1 MYPFFADCTIFG
13 HLVQFVYIPMEIPQK
28 QFIKDKC
35 PNLEEFVDRM
45 KKLLWPD
52 WDEMCHGNCMEGK
65 KAIDLQWIYSWSM
78 PCENHVLLNQD
89 FLKYEFV
96 IKRLKTYVY

>member
-1 MYPFFADCTIFG
+1 
-13 HLVQFVYIPMEIPQK
+13 MEIPQK

-65 KAIDLQWIYSWSM
+65 KAIDLQ
-78 PCENHVLLNQD
+78 
-89 FLKYEFV
+89 
-96 IKRLKTYVY
+96 